1 MEKALVVKNDL
12 LNALELEVRN
22 HATSFLAN
30 QRSRLT
36 AIEYKKDLNGFVEFL
51 QKHCP
56 NVKELSQLKKS
67 DIIIY
72 KTFLEMKGYAA
83 STIGRRLTAVSEFL
97 KYLATDG
104 VVEKDLFYGIKY
116 PKVINKRETIAF
128 TDLEVVSILASIDTT
143 ELYGKF
149 HHAILSMAFGTALRS
164 SELRFL
170 KKGDIAQINGFKVIR
185 VKTKGSK
192 VLELPLHNYVV
203 ESVDR
208 YLKNLESRGVV
219 LTDSDFL
226 FQSPPNRRGHKAM
239 PIKSLKPIHHS
250 TLDSILKKY
259 AGKLAI
265 KTGAVYR
272 VSPHSI
278 RATVATSLR
287 RNGEELESVQRLLNH
302 ANISTTQRYDK
313 STREIKDSASL
324 KVKYFDRKS

>member
-1 MEKALVVKNDL
+1 MDKALAVKKDL
-12 LNALELEVRN
+12 LSEIEIEVRS
-22 HATSFLAN
+22 HATAFLAN

-36 AIEYKKDLNGFVEFL
+36 SIEYKKDLNGFVDFL
-51 QKHCP
+51 QRHCP
-56 NVKELSQLKKS
+56 NVKELSHLKKA

-72 KTFLEMKGYAA
+72 KTYLEMKGYAA

-128 TDLEVVSILASIDTT
+128 TDLEVVSILNSIGTT

-170 KKGDIAQINGFKVIR
+170 KKGDLAQINGFDVVR
-185 VKTKGSK
+185 VKTKGAK
-192 VLELPLHNYVV
+192 ILELPLHKYVV
-203 ESVDR
+203 ESVNR
-208 YLKNLESRGVV
+208 YLNSLESRGMV

-226 FQSPPNRRGHKAM
+226 FQSPPNRRGYKAM

-324 KVKYFDRKS
+324 KVKYFDKML